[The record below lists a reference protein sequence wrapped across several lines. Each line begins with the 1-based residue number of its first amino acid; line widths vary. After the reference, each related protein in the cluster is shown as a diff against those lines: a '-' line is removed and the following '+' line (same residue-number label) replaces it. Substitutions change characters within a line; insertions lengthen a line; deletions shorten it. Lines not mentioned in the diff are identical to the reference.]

1 MTGTHDMSLV
11 WLSFAM
17 AILASYTAL
26 DLALR
31 VKALKQVRWLWL
43 IGGAIAMGVGIW
55 SMHFIAMLAFHLP
68 VAVHYDLATT
78 LLSLLYA
85 VFASFLALGVLSRPM
100 VNRWVWLSAGIC
112 MGAAISWMHYTGM
125 AAMRLQAT
133 IHYDWTWVGI
143 SVFIAIAASLVA
155 LKLAFH
161 FQNQSH
167 QRWQKVA
174 STLVMGIAI
183 SGMHYSG
190 MIATHFV
197 ELPTFFLPSHTI
209 DPAMLGLSI
218 GVAVFLLL
226 GFTLTV
232 SLIEQR
238 FKAQQEAKRAFW
250 QMAEREKTLFRVI
263 QRMRQTLDLSTIFS
277 ATTQELRQALHC
289 DRVAVYQFYP
299 DWSGEF
305 VSESVAEGWISLLPA
320 QPELNLNQV
329 TANEEQCILKK
340 LEQTREQ
347 LEESYLF
354 EDTYLKENEGGIYR
368 QGGSYRCVSNILEA
382 GFSECYLSLLQRIQA
397 QAYAIVPIF
406 CGKKLWGLLAAY
418 HNAAPHQWQE
428 TEVQILA
435 QVSSQLGVAVQQ
447 AELLN
452 RTQEQAQELGRAKEA
467 ADAANRAKSE
477 FLANMSHELRTPLN
491 AILGFAQLMSDDQSL
506 SPEQRE
512 YTNIIN
518 RSGEHLLRLLN
529 DILEM
534 SKIEAGRTQINE
546 ADFDFHR
553 LLNNLEE
560 MFQLSAKAKNL
571 KLMIDRDP
579 NLPQFIRADES
590 KLRQILINLLGNA
603 IKFTERGWVKLQV
616 RVKDWELKIQ
626 DQTVD
631 RQPFAYQALLEF
643 QVQDTGLGIAESEI
657 PQLFQVFGQTETG
670 FKSHQGTG
678 LGLAISQKFVQLMG
692 GKITVTS
699 TVDRGSTFAFDLWM
713 RTHCANYLP
722 STIAPRQ
729 KVRGLAAGQ
738 RPFRILVVEDHQANC
753 LLLVKLLSTIGFEVE
768 EAENG
773 EQAVALWESWQPD
786 LIWMD
791 IRMPVM
797 DGYEATRQIRER
809 EAQREKQ
816 RSAGSEQSGVIQLEQ
831 LKDRVGTTC
840 ATKIIALTASAFEEQ
855 RQMILAA
862 GCDDFVRKPFQEEE
876 IFNKISQ
883 HLDVEYIYETLD
895 IAPTVDSENADR
907 DSNAKAELH
916 IKPTD
921 ALQEMPA
928 EWAEQLHH
936 AASQGSDQL
945 VFELIKQIPAQYM
958 TLADRLTELV
968 LDFRFDQIIE
978 LTQLS

>member
-1 MTGTHDMSLV
+1 MTGTYDMSLV
-11 WLSFAM
+11 WLSFVI

-31 VKALKQVRWLWL
+31 VKAPKQIRWLWL
-43 IGGAIAMGVGIW
+43 VGGAIAMGVGIW

-85 VFASFLALGVLSRPM
+85 MVASSLALGVLSRPR
-100 VNRWVWLSAGIC
+100 VNQGMWLSGGIC

-125 AAMRLQAT
+125 AAMRLQAS
-133 IHYDWTWVGI
+133 IHYDWKWVSI
-143 SVFIAIAASLVA
+143 SVLIAIATAIAA
-155 LKLAFH
+155 LKLAFQ
-161 FQNQSH
+161 FQNQPH
-167 QRWQKVA
+167 QPWRKVA
-174 STLVMGIAI
+174 SALVMGIAI
-183 SGMHYSG
+183 SGTHYSG

-197 ELPTFFLPSHTI
+197 ELSTFSLPSYTI
-209 DPAMLGLSI
+209 DPAMLGLGI
-218 GVAVFLLL
+218 GSAAFLLL
-226 GFTLTV
+226 GFTLIV

-238 FKAQQEAKRAFW
+238 FKAQQEAKRTFW
-250 QMAEREKTLFRVI
+250 RMAEREKALFRVI
-263 QRMRQTLDLSTIFS
+263 QRMRQTLDLNTIFS
-277 ATTQELRQALHC
+277 ATTQELRQVLQC

-305 VSESVAEGWISLLPA
+305 VSESVAEGWISLLPT

-329 TANEEQCILKK
+329 TANEEQCILKQ
-340 LEQTREQ
+340 LEQTHEQ

-368 QGGSYRCVSNILEA
+368 QGDSYRCVSNIFEA
-382 GFSECYLSLLQRIQA
+382 GFSECYLSLLKRIQA

-406 CGKKLWGLLAAY
+406 CGKTLWGLLAAY
-418 HNAAPHQWQE
+418 HNAAPHEWQE

-447 AELLN
+447 AELLT

-506 SPEQRE
+506 SPDQRE

-546 ADFDFHR
+546 ADFDFYR
-553 LLNNLEE
+553 LLNTLEE
-560 MFQLSAKAKNL
+560 MFQLNAKAKGL
-571 KLMIDRDP
+571 TLIIDRDL

-603 IKFTERGWVKLQV
+603 IKFTEQGWVKLQV
-616 RVKDWELKIQ
+616 RVKDWELEMQ
-626 DQTVD
+626 
-631 RQPFAYQALLEF
+631 QPDMKQSFAYRALLEF

-692 GKITVTS
+692 GNITVTS
-699 TVDRGSTFAFDLWM
+699 AVDRGSTFTFELWM
-713 RTHCANYLP
+713 RAHCADYSP
-722 STIAPRQ
+722 SMAAPRQ
-729 KVRGLAAGQ
+729 KVRGLAAEQ
-738 RPFRILVVEDHQANC
+738 RPFRILV
-753 LLLVKLLSTIGFEVE
+753 
-768 EAENG
+768 G
-773 EQAVALWESWQPD
+773 ERSREWRTSRRTVGVL
-786 LIWMD
+786 
-791 IRMPVM
+791 
-797 DGYEATRQIRER
+797 AT
-809 EAQREKQ
+809 
-816 RSAGSEQSGVIQLEQ
+816 
-831 LKDRVGTTC
+831 
-840 ATKIIALTASAFEEQ
+840 
-855 RQMILAA
+855 
-862 GCDDFVRKPFQEEE
+862 
-876 IFNKISQ
+876 
-883 HLDVEYIYETLD
+883 
-895 IAPTVDSENADR
+895 
-907 DSNAKAELH
+907 
-916 IKPTD
+916 
-921 ALQEMPA
+921 
-928 EWAEQLHH
+928 
-936 AASQGSDQL
+936 
-945 VFELIKQIPAQYM
+945 
-958 TLADRLTELV
+958 
-968 LDFRFDQIIE
+968 
-978 LTQLS
+978 